1 MLVNI
6 WGVINDLVKILCGLV
21 YLYKDH
27 SFAYKNSWPGVVR
40 CSQPFWYSGMD
51 ARKVSEKKDMP
62 LFENNEK
69 YLVQKNVFISFK
81 YLKSA

>member
-1 MLVNI
+1 MERV
-6 WGVINDLVKILCGLV
+6 
-21 YLYKDH
+21 
-27 SFAYKNSWPGVVR
+27 FAENK
-40 CSQPFWYSGMD
+40 QFLD
-51 ARKVSEKKDMP
+51 KKVSEKKDMP